1 MSSVLCNYQLDHLES
16 FFNSL
21 HLTENVRSNYTQRRR
36 VLRLTPLPNLVILS
50 CGSVSCL
57 SPHPPISL
65 THTHIFSLSLPLSL
79 SLVSLVSVNQYSFS
93 YLDYYPSPFL
103 FFSFQQE
110 HPSLFSSSP
119 PVVFVRL
126 LPLHS
131 AGLCPQCAMTFPECF
146 VPPPSARTER
156 DKRER
161 DRQKQFC

>member
-1 MSSVLCNYQLDHLES
+1 MYGVI
-16 FFNSL
+16 
-21 HLTENVRSNYTQRRR
+21 TQRRR

-50 CGSVSCL
+50 CGSVFL
-57 SPHPPISL
+57 LTLQSPS
-65 THTHIFSLSLPLSL
+65 HTHIFSLSLVS
-79 SLVSLVSVNQYSFS
+79 VSLINIHSPITYH
-93 YLDYYPSPFL
+93 YPSPFL

-119 PVVFVRL
+119 PVVFVCL

-161 DRQKQFC
+161 DRQKQLY

>member
-50 CGSVSCL
+50 CGSVL
-57 SPHPPISL
+57 SLSSPSNLPH
-65 THTHIFSLSLPLSL
+65 THTHLLSLSPSL
-79 SLVSLVSVNQYSFS
+79 SLVSLVPVNQYSFS

-161 DRQKQFC
+161 DRQKQLY